1 MLIYTVQYNDKNNFS
16 FYQDRT
22 ERISYMWH
30 QEGIVS
36 SLKTNDKESILTS
49 NDLSNEQIMDMFGT
63 TDYKTEESILFMFSQ
78 GYTN

>member
-1 MLIYTVQYNDKNNFS
+1 
-16 FYQDRT
+16 
-22 ERISYMWH
+22 MWH